1 MKTDPIEIFQSI
13 RAQIQPYTVEGFK
26 NKEDSD
32 SAYHLCTEE
41 QIALSELNKNEIYF
55 FGTEVKEGYVGF
67 YFNPIF
73 TTQEM
78 NFLFHPDLLNLL
90 KQDNGYHITELDDLL
105 LEQISNALKA
115 GFKYY
120 KQKGW
125 V

>member
-1 MKTDPIEIFQSI
+1 MKTDLIEIFQTV

-41 QIALSELNKNEIYF
+41 QIVLSELDKNEVYF
-55 FGTEVKEGYVGF
+55 FGSEIKENHVGF
-67 YFNPIF
+67 YFNPIY
-73 TTQEM
+73 TTQEL
-78 NFLFHPDLLNLL
+78 NFIFDTDLLNLL
-90 KQDNGYHITELDDLL
+90 KQDNCFHIKELDDVL
-105 LEQISNALKA
+105 LEQISNALKE

>member
-1 MKTDPIEIFQSI
+1 MKTDHIEIFQTI

-41 QIALSELNKNEIYF
+41 QIALSELNKSEIYF
-55 FGTEVKEGYVGF
+55 FGTEVKDGYVGF
-67 YFNPIF
+67 YFNPIY

-78 NFLFHPDLLNLL
+78 HLLFDADLLSLL

-120 KQKGW
+120 KKKGW
-125 V
+125 A